1 VKALIQCEGY
11 VTKAMEKKS
20 WQETKSYLRKILEQC
35 PDSIKHT
42 CLMLETLVCANL
54 RDLTEAVQ
62 YTTKVQSQFIEHPD
76 FLFWRGRIFL
86 YNGQTDMGKK
96 HIRQAL

>member
-1 VKALIQCEGY
+1 
-11 VTKAMEKKS
+11 M
-20 WQETKSYLRKILEQC
+20 
-35 PDSIKHT
+35 
-42 CLMLETLVCANL
+42 
-54 RDLTEAVQ
+54 TEAVQ